1 VKPGKRPFKSRRQWG
16 PEPAIGFRPF
26 AQPAL
31 KDLFSGGEKMQLVD
45 ESLYSLAGL
54 IGRESLLTYF
64 QPIVSVKKKS
74 VIGL

>member
-1 VKPGKRPFKSRRQWG
+1 
-16 PEPAIGFRPF
+16 
-26 AQPAL
+26 
-31 KDLFSGGEKMQLVD
+31 MQLVD

>member
-1 VKPGKRPFKSRRQWG
+1 
-16 PEPAIGFRPF
+16 
-26 AQPAL
+26 
-31 KDLFSGGEKMQLVD
+31 MQLVD

-74 VIGL
+74 VIGLEALCRGVDPAGGVIDPAVLFRRARVRCWLKSPNIVCHP